1 MIDQQEKEYNS
12 VILAALL
19 HDVGKFFERSKDL
32 ELHEKKHATGSV
44 KFIEKFSDK
53 LRNNLYDLELVKF
66 LVCHHQPE
74 SKGILKKDPYAKDRD
89 ENEQEHIWK
98 LVKLMERADNYSCRE
113 RIHEA
118 LHRRPKAPLTS
129 IFSTIN
135 IIEDNIELGSKWRY
149 SLNKIHPLRSF
160 PEKNRD
166 ELSHQEMVDYYEIFK
181 REIPDVSQYNEVND
195 IINVYIEFF
204 EKYTSCIPSDTRY
217 SVKDISLYDH
227 IRTTT
232 AIAACLY
239 KVHQRRIQTHK
250 NYPKKEEFMF
260 IAGDFSGI
268 QNYIFDITNKGS
280 GGASKRLRARSFFI
294 SIFCE
299 TAIHKILDNLELPRV
314 CNLFSAGGKFLL
326 IAPNINGIKEKL
338 ESVKA
343 NIAYEIHQ
351 YYFNQFSFLMTW
363 KPFVRYEEEAR
374 IFDFCK
380 IVDDMFHLLE
390 IEKIQSSQLVFFSNE
405 EDKHSENKKVWDQA
419 AFSLSDDE
427 FQKYAENGDC
437 MICGKG
443 PGEFS
448 ERSGTEENPVSIQV
462 CRVCY
467 MNKKIGKILPKKQ
480 FVCFG
485 KGKGNT
491 NKRARIALF
500 HENDNGEAY
509 YVDLSDEAP
518 ASDDYYL
525 IWNLNNDGK
534 GMTIDRWPLVRKN
547 LANHVLTDEDGSVV
561 SFEDLARRSRWT
573 NTEDS
578 KEYGSDFLGVLKAD
592 VDNLGLVFSK
602 GFDTPERPRAAE
614 KHKNKE
620 GELPKGTD
628 ARSVSRFL
636 TLSRMLELFFSGWIG
651 SIMEKDAAEIQQLI
665 LDCQPDVDINLFQ
678 QYLDSNVIDFKNIY
692 TVYSGGDDLVL
703 IGPWETMIIFAILL
717 NAKFREYTCQNKSFT
732 LSAGLTFVKSKF
744 PIATAIRE
752 AEALLEKSKSK
763 DKNRITMFGTTVEWG
778 QMPELLN
785 FFLFLD
791 SRLKDKDS
799 NINMSFLYSLLDYHQ
814 MALSYI
820 DEDKIEGLKF
830 ASALNYDLGR
840 NIYSGGEY
848 KGGEIRDK
856 KKRNEEMRQINKL
869 LDIKKEENSLM
880 YRIKLC
886 VFWSLYRNR
895 GVH

>member
-1 MIDQQEKEYNS
+1 M
-12 VILAALL
+12 
-19 HDVGKFFERSKDL
+19 
-32 ELHEKKHATGSV
+32 
-44 KFIEKFSDK
+44 
-53 LRNNLYDLELVKF
+53 
-66 LVCHHQPE
+66 
-74 SKGILKKDPYAKDRD
+74 
-89 ENEQEHIWK
+89 
-98 LVKLMERADNYSCRE
+98 VKLIERADNYSCRE

-135 IIEDNIELGSKWRY
+135 IIEDNIEDGSKWRY
-149 SLNKIHPLRSF
+149 GLNKIHPLTSF

-166 ELSHQEMVDYYEIFK
+166 ELSHQEMIDYYKIFK

-204 EKYTSCIPSDTRY
+204 EKYTWCIPSDTRY

-343 NIAYEIHQ
+343 DIAYEIHQ

-363 KPFVRYEEEAR
+363 KPFVRYEKEAR

-380 IVDDMFHLLE
+380 IADDMFHLLE
-390 IEKIQSSQLVFFSNE
+390 IEKIQSSQSVFFSNE
-405 EDKHSENKKVWDQA
+405 DDEHGENKKVWNHA

-437 MICGKG
+437 SICGKG

-448 ERSGTEENPVSIQV
+448 ERSGTEENPVTIHV
-462 CRVCY
+462 CRVCH
-467 MNKKIGKILPKKQ
+467 MNKEIGEILPKKQ

-485 KGKGNT
+485 KGKGGT
-491 NKRARIALF
+491 NKIKRITLF
-500 HENDNGEAY
+500 HENDNDEAY
-509 YVDLSDEAP
+509 YVDLSDELT

-525 IWNLNNDGK
+525 IWNLNNDKK
-534 GMTIDRWPLVRKN
+534 GITIDRWPLVRKN
-547 LANHVLTDEDGSVV
+547 LANHVLTNEDGSVV
-561 SFEDLARRSRWT
+561 SFEDLARRSRWK
-573 NTEDS
+573 NTKDS
-578 KEYGSDFLGVLKAD
+578 REYGSDFLGVLKAD

-602 GFDTPERPRAAE
+602 GFDTPERPRDAK

-620 GELPKGTD
+620 SELPKGTD
-628 ARSVSRFL
+628 ARSISRFL

-651 SIMEKDAAEIQQLI
+651 TIMEKDTAEIQQLI

-678 QYLDSNVIDFKNIY
+678 QYLDTGIIDFKNIY

-717 NAKFREYTCQNKSFT
+717 NAKFREYTCHSKSFT
-732 LSAGLTFVKSKF
+732 LSAGLAFVKPKF

-752 AEALLEKSKSK
+752 AGILLEKSKSEG
-763 DKNRITMFGTTVEWG
+763 KNRITMFNTTIVWG
-778 QMPELLN
+778 KLVDLTD
-785 FFLFLD
+785 FFLFLNH
-791 SRLKDKDS
+791 RLTQNHPNLNTAFLHRVLRYRDLAKD
-799 NINMSFLYSLLDYHQ
+799 FLGHQCVAGLKYVSLL
-814 MALSYI
+814 SYDI
-820 DEDKIEGLKF
+820 
-830 ASALNYDLGR
+830 GR
-840 NIYSGGEY
+840 NIVEY
-848 KGGEIRDK
+848 DKKGEISQG
-856 KKRNEEMRQINKL
+856 EEDLYILAPLMDVSKQK
-869 LDIKKEENSLM
+869 DSLI
-880 YRIKLC
+880 YNVGIS
-886 VFWSLYRNR
+886 VDWVLYRHRASNKD
-895 GVH
+895 VE

>member
-12 VILAALL
+12 VIMAALL

-44 KFIEKFSDK
+44 KFIEKFSDR

-98 LVKLMERADNYSCRE
+98 LVKLIERADNYSCRE

-135 IIEDNIELGSKWRY
+135 IIEDNIEDGSKWRY
-149 SLNKIHPLRSF
+149 GLNKIHPLRSF

-166 ELSHQEMVDYYEIFK
+166 ELSHQELIDYYKIFEPK
-181 REIPDVSQYNEVND
+181 IPNASQYDKLND

-204 EKYTSCIPSDTRY
+204 EKYTWCIPSDTRY

-239 KVHQRRIQTHK
+239 KVHQRRIQAHK

-338 ESVKA
+338 KSVKA
-343 NIAYEIHQ
+343 DLAYEIHQ

-374 IFDFCK
+374 VFDFCK
-380 IVDDMFHLLE
+380 IADDMFHLLE
-390 IEKIQSSQLVFFSNE
+390 IEKLQSSQSVFLSNK
-405 EDKHSENKKVWDQA
+405 EDDHSRNKKKKVWNQA

-437 MICGKG
+437 SICGKG
-443 PGEFS
+443 PGEIS
-448 ERSGTEENPVSIQV
+448 ERSGTEENAVTIQV
-462 CRVCY
+462 CRVCN
-467 MNKKIGKILPKKQ
+467 MNKQIGEILPKKQ

-485 KGKGNT
+485 KGKWDT
-491 NKRARIALF
+491 NKRARITLF
-500 HENDNGEAY
+500 HEIDNGEAY
-509 YVDLSDEAP
+509 YVDLSDKAP

-534 GMTIDRWPLVRKN
+534 GMTIDRWPVIRKN

-561 SFEDLARRSRWT
+561 SFEDLARRSRWK

-602 GFDTPERPRAAE
+602 GFDTPERPRD
-614 KHKNKE
+614 KRYNTKE
-620 GELPKGTD
+620 GELPMETD

-651 SIMEKDAAEIQQLI
+651 SIMEKDATEIQQLI

-678 QYLDSNVIDFKNIY
+678 QYLDTNVIDFKNIY

-703 IGPWETMIIFAILL
+703 IGPWETMIVFAILL
-717 NAKFREYTCQNKSFT
+717 NAKFREYTCQSKSFT
-732 LSAGLTFVKSKF
+732 LSAGLAFVKPKF

-752 AEALLEKSKSK
+752 ADALLEKSKSK
-763 DKNRITMFGTTVEWG
+763 DKNRITMFRTTVEWG
-778 QMPELLN
+778 QLPELLN

-799 NINMSFLYSLLDYHQ
+799 NINVSFLYRLLDYHR
-814 MALSYI
+814 MAVTYI

-840 NIYSGGEY
+840 NIY
-848 KGGEIRDK
+848 KGGEIRNK

-869 LDIKKEENSLM
+869 LDIKKKENSLI
-880 YRIKLC
+880 YRIKPC

>member
-12 VILAALL
+12 VIMAALL
-19 HDVGKFFERSKDL
+19 HDVGKFFRRSKDL
-32 ELHEKKHATGSV
+32 ELYETKHEMSSV
-44 KFIEKFSDK
+44 RFIENFSGK
-53 LRNNLYDLELVKF
+53 LKNDLYDLELVKF
-66 LVCHHQPE
+66 LARYHQPE
-74 SKGILKKDPYAKDRD
+74 KKGILEKDPYTKGRNKD
-89 ENEQEHIWK
+89 EQEHIWK

-118 LHRRPKAPLTS
+118 LHQRPKAPLTS

-135 IIEDNIELGSKWRY
+135 IIEDNIEDGSKWRY
-149 SLNKIHPLRSF
+149 GLNKIHPLTSF

-166 ELSHQEMVDYYEIFK
+166 ELSHQEMIDYYKIFEPK
-181 REIPDVSQYNEVND
+181 IPDVSQYDKLND

-204 EKYTSCIPSDTRY
+204 EKYTWCIPSDTRY

-232 AIAACLY
+232 AITACLY
-239 KVHQRRIQTHK
+239 KVHQKRIQTHK
-250 NYPKKEEFMF
+250 NYPKKEEFIF

-299 TAIHKILDNLELPRV
+299 TAIHKILDNFELPRV

-343 NIAYEIHQ
+343 DIAYEIHQ

-363 KPFVRYEEEAR
+363 KPFVRYEKEAR
-374 IFDFCK
+374 VFDFCK
-380 IVDDMFHLLE
+380 IADDMFHLLE
-390 IEKIQSSQLVFFSNE
+390 TEKIQSSQSVFFSNE
-405 EDKHSENKKVWDQA
+405 EYEHSENKKVWNQA

-427 FQKYAENGDC
+427 FQKYAKNGDC

-448 ERSGTEENPVSIQV
+448 ERSGTEENPVTIQV

-485 KGKGNT
+485 KGKGDTTKIN
-491 NKRARIALF
+491 RITLF
-500 HENDNGEAY
+500 HENNNGEAY
-509 YVDLSDEAP
+509 YVDLFDEMP
-518 ASDDYYL
+518 ASDSYYL
-525 IWNLNNDGK
+525 IWNLNNDIEVK
-534 GMTIDRWPLVRKN
+534 TVNRWPVVRKN
-547 LANHVLTDEDGSVV
+547 LANHVLTDEDGAVV
-561 SFEDLARRSRWT
+561 SFEDLARHSRWT
-573 NTEDS
+573 NTEDGR
-578 KEYGSDFLGVLKAD
+578 EYGSDFLGVLKAD

-602 GFDTPERPRAAE
+602 GFDTPERPRD
-614 KHKNKE
+614 KRYNTKE
-620 GELPKGTD
+620 GEPPMGTD

-651 SIMEKDAAEIQQLI
+651 SIMEKDATEIQQLI

-678 QYLDSNVIDFKNIY
+678 QYLDTGIIDFKNIY

-703 IGPWETMIIFAILL
+703 IGPWETMIMFAILL
-717 NAKFREYTCQNKSFT
+717 NAKFREYTCQSKSFT
-732 LSAGLTFVKSKF
+732 LSAGLAFVKPKF

-752 AEALLEKSKSK
+752 ADALLEKSKSEG
-763 DKNRITMFGTTVEWG
+763 KNRITMFNTTIVWEK
-778 QMPELLN
+778 LAYLTD
-785 FFLFLD
+785 FFLFLNH
-791 SRLKDKDS
+791 RLTQNHPNLNTAFLHRVLRYHDLAKD
-799 NINMSFLYSLLDYHQ
+799 FLGHQSVAGLKYVSLL
-814 MALSYI
+814 SYDI
-820 DEDKIEGLKF
+820 
-830 ASALNYDLGR
+830 GR
-840 NIYSGGEY
+840 NIVEY
-848 KGGEIRDK
+848 DKKGEISQG
-856 KKRNEEMRQINKL
+856 EEDLYILAPLMDVSKQK
-869 LDIKKEENSLM
+869 DSLI
-880 YRIKLC
+880 YNVGIS
-886 VFWSLYRNR
+886 VDWVLYRHRASNKD
-895 GVH
+895 VE

>member
-44 KFIEKFSDK
+44 KFIEKFSDR

-98 LVKLMERADNYSCRE
+98 LVKIMERADNYSCRE

-135 IIEDNIELGSKWRY
+135 IIEDNIEIGSKWRY
-149 SLNKIHPLRSF
+149 ALNKIHPLRSF
-160 PEKNRD
+160 PEKHRD
-166 ELSHQEMVDYYEIFK
+166 ELSHQEMIDYYEIFK
-181 REIPDVSQYNEVND
+181 PEIPDVSQYDKLND
-195 IINVYIEFF
+195 IINVYLEFF
-204 EKYTSCIPSDTRY
+204 EKYTWCIPSDTRY

-326 IAPNINGIKEKL
+326 IAPNIKGIKEKL
-338 ESVKA
+338 ESVKTE
-343 NIAYEIHQ
+343 IICEIHR

-363 KPFVRYEEEAR
+363 KPFVKYEEEAR
-374 IFDFCK
+374 VFDFCK
-380 IVDDMFHLLE
+380 IADHMFHLLE
-390 IEKIQSSQLVFFSNE
+390 TEKFQSAQSIFFCNE
-405 EDKHSENKKVWDQA
+405 EDEHSRNKMKRVWNQA

-437 MICGKG
+437 SICGKG
-443 PGEFS
+443 PGEIF
-448 ERSGTEENPVSIQV
+448 ERSGTEENPVTIQV

-467 MNKKIGKILPKKQ
+467 MNKEIGKILPKKQ

-485 KGKGNT
+485 KGKGDA
-491 NKRARIALF
+491 NKRARITLF

-525 IWNLNNDGK
+525 IWKLNNDIEVK
-534 GMTIDRWPLVRKN
+534 TVDRWPVKN
-547 LANHVLTDEDGSVV
+547 LANHVLTDEDGAVV

-578 KEYGSDFLGVLKAD
+578 REYGSDFLGVLKAD

-602 GFDTPERPRAAE
+602 GFDTPERPRD
-614 KHKNKE
+614 KRYNNKE
-620 GELPKGTD
+620 GELPMGTD

-651 SIMEKDAAEIQQLI
+651 AIMQKDATEIQQLI

-678 QYLDSNVIDFKNIY
+678 QYLDTGVIDFKNIY

-703 IGPWETMIIFAILL
+703 IGPWETMIVFAILL
-717 NAKFREYTCQNKSFT
+717 NAKFREYTCQSKSFT
-732 LSAGLTFVKSKF
+732 LSAGLAFVKPKF

-752 AEALLEKSKSK
+752 ADALLEKSKSK
-763 DKNRITMFGTTVEWG
+763 GKNRITMFNTTIVWEK
-778 QMPELLN
+778 LAYLTD
-785 FFLFLD
+785 FFLFLNH
-791 SRLKDKDS
+791 RLTQNHPNLNTAFLHRVLRYQDLAKD
-799 NINMSFLYSLLDYHQ
+799 FLGHQCVAGLKYVSLL
-814 MALSYI
+814 SYDI
-820 DEDKIEGLKF
+820 
-830 ASALNYDLGR
+830 GR
-840 NIYSGGEY
+840 NIVEY
-848 KGGEIRDK
+848 DKKGEISQG
-856 KKRNEEMRQINKL
+856 EEDLYILAPLMDVSKQK
-869 LDIKKEENSLM
+869 DSLI
-880 YRIKLC
+880 YNVGIS
-886 VFWSLYRNR
+886 VDWVLYRHRASNKD
-895 GVH
+895 VE